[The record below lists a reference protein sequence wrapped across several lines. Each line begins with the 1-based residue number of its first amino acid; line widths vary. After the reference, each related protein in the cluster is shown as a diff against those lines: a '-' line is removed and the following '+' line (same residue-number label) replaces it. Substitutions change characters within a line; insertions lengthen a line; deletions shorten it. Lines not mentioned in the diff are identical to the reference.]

1 MTRRG
6 HDKRASGHRRR
17 GVESGIDTSNVSPK
31 VSRIS
36 PRALLAALAVLVV
49 AALVTWLVPTPR
61 TANTGATQAGAASA
75 DSSGWKVG
83 MLRADGLRIVVSGR
97 DDASAVLDAAQFSR
111 AEVRN
116 GYRIAAKI
124 PALLNR
130 LYCWCGC
137 ENRGVHRSNIQCF
150 EDGMAEDC
158 VVCLGTAET
167 AYEMS
172 EKGIT
177 DPAKI
182 QATVDVHWAPGR

>member
-1 MTRRG
+1 MTRRA
-6 HDKRASGHRRR
+6 HDKRASGHRRS
-17 GVESGIDTSNVSPK
+17 GIESGVDKSDVSPK
-31 VSRIS
+31 ASRIS
-36 PRALLAALAVLVV
+36 PRALLAAMAVLVV
-49 AALVTWLVPTPR
+49 AALVTWFVPTPR
-61 TANTGATQAGAASA
+61 TANTDATQASA
-75 DSSGWKVG
+75 PPDPSGWKVG

-97 DDASAVLDAAQFSR
+97 DDASAVLDAEQFSR

-137 ENRGVHRSNIQCF
+137 ENRGEHRSNLQCF

-182 QATVDVHWAPGR
+182 QAAVDVHWAPGR